1 MVHAD
6 RTSRGWQAGFT
17 TALVLTTLSLGG
29 IVASLRSLER
39 NAPRGLSELE
49 TIERRVHGF
58 GSRLEQ
64 LKERQYLGEWI
75 QREMRRANPRLEVV
89 AARGYSRLLLDV
101 TDKYGSVDPLFLLAV
116 GIVESHFDTRAT
128 SHANA
133 KGLYQIWP
141 ATGRWLAG
149 ELGWELSEAMLYEPA
164 RNTELAA
171 LYLDKLFER
180 YGDPRLVLAEY
191 NGGPINARRLR
202 NGSDRLAAETRDY
215 VVRVMGVVDGLNRR
229 LDVALAEKPHEP
241 VRLAGLET
249 LVKSGT
255 LSD

>member
-1 MVHAD
+1 MLCA
-6 RTSRGWQAGFT
+6 AG
-17 TALVLTTLSLGG
+17 
-29 IVASLRSLER
+29 
-39 NAPRGLSELE
+39 
-49 TIERRVHGF
+49 RR
-58 GSRLEQ
+58 
-64 LKERQYLGEWI
+64 
-75 QREMRRANPRLEVV
+75 
-89 AARGYSRLLLDV
+89 
-101 TDKYGSVDPLFLLAV
+101 
-116 GIVESHFDTRAT
+116 
-128 SHANA
+128 
-133 KGLYQIWP
+133 
-141 ATGRWLAG
+141 
-149 ELGWELSEAMLYEPA
+149 
-164 RNTELAA
+164 TELAA